1 MLTGAYL
8 TGLPVKFLRQTAGFS
23 SSGGAYFLP
32 RASHSPPAELQLQ
45 IWPWVGTWE
54 ERFRQRA
61 AHQDWEA
68 GGLDQT
74 DVAGHGFLALLRHLR
89 VVLLQDLAVLQPIYP
104 RLALFTQ
111 PVFQTPEWAAFA
123 YSVQLSQKA
132 EEPQSLLLQQ
142 AVPEL
147 TNVLYSTR
155 EAVLQQGTR
164 HHEALR
170 TEIAELKASVNAI
183 ASGQIPL
190 QICGIGY
197 FGPDPTAA
205 VQMPP
210 SLPDKPDAAAESPAT
225 LDQLPA
231 YTLMDLRTVA
241 DAWREWKE
249 GIAGFPAVEQLESSW
264 GAAWRP
270 EAKQRVAFCRRKV
283 VWDEVNRLIQAG
295 LTQNDAVAQLEGLR
309 GGKSLYKLALLL
321 QQMQRARGA

>member
-1 MLTGAYL
+1 MRGCGA
-8 TGLPVKFLRQTAGFS
+8 
-23 SSGGAYFLP
+23 
-32 RASHSPPAELQLQ
+32 RAAELHG
-45 IWPWVGTWE
+45 VS
-54 ERFRQRA
+54 ER
-61 AHQDWEA
+61 
-68 GGLDQT
+68 
-74 DVAGHGFLALLRHLR
+74 
-89 VVLLQDLAVLQPIYP
+89 
-104 RLALFTQ
+104 
-111 PVFQTPEWAAFA
+111 QTPEWAAFA

-132 EEPQSLLLQQ
+132 EEPQSLLLQR
-142 AVPEL
+142 AMPEL

-155 EAVLQQGTR
+155 GAVLQQGTQ

-205 VQMPP
+205 AQMPPGLPP
-210 SLPDKPDAAAESPAT
+210 SLPDKLDAAAESPAI
-225 LDQLPA
+225 LAQLPA

-283 VWDEVNRLIQAG
+283 VWDEVGRLIQAG
-295 LTQNDAVAQLEGLR
+295 LTQNDAVAQLEALR
-309 GGKSLYKLALLL
+309 SGKSLYKLALLL
-321 QQMQRARGA
+321 QQMQKARGALG